1 MNKQMLQIL
10 NMDMFIQT
18 TIDSSACVSTY
29 VGTSRRRFTYIML
42 WLLFCTPNKI
52 LTFLFLLNLN
62 FVAADAQNE
71 EKGII

>member
-1 MNKQMLQIL
+1 MLQIL

-18 TIDSSACVSTY
+18 TIDSSAFVSAY
-29 VGTSRRRFTYIML
+29 VGTSRRRLTYIML

-52 LTFLFLLNLN
+52 LAFLFLLNLN